1 MSASETTHG
10 SESITGAFG
19 TIHHGDTSS
28 RRGLRSR
35 LLTLLAIL
43 GPGIIV
49 MVGDNDAGGVST
61 YAQAGQDFGYS
72 LLWTLPLLIPVL
84 IVNQEMVVRLGA
96 VTGVGHGRLIRE
108 RYGRFWG
115 GVAVGDLFVLNFL
128 TIATEFIGV
137 SLALSYFNVSPY
149 ISVPIAGVVLIAMTT
164 SGSFRRWERFMFLF
178 IFANLLVIPLAILSH
193 PKAGQ
198 VANHLVLPGVRGG
211 VTSNAVL
218 LIIAIVGT
226 TVAPWQLFFQQSN
239 IIDKKITPRWI
250 NYERVDTVIGSFI
263 TVVTATILVSVVA
276 AAFMGTKLFVHYTDA
291 LGVAHGLK
299 VHVGPWAG
307 AFFAIIL
314 LNASI
319 IGAAAVTLA
328 TTYAFGDVARTHLS
342 LDKGWRDAM
351 GFYGGFT
358 ALVVMAAGLVLI
370 PGAPLGLIT
379 TAVQALAGLLLP
391 LATVFLLLLCNDREV
406 LGPWVNR
413 PWLNAVA
420 TVIVA
425 VLVVLSLI
433 LMVTTVF
440 PHIDVVALTEWL
452 AAGLAVILLGAGVI
466 WLVRRRPPPPIVDRG
481 VRSDWRMP
489 PLNLL
494 NRPELVGWRRV
505 TLVGLAGYL
514 VLSVIL
520 LVVKAFQIG

>member
-1 MSASETTHG
+1 MEASHE
-10 SESITGAFG
+10 SEAITGAFG
-19 TIHHGDTSS
+19 TITSNDS
-28 RRGLRSR
+28 STRRGFRVR

-49 MVGDNDAGGVST
+49 MVGDNDAGGIST
-61 YAQAGQDFGYS
+61 YAQAGQNFGLS
-72 LLWTLPLLIPVL
+72 LLWVLPLLIPVL

-115 GVAVGDLFVLNFL
+115 SVAIGDLFVLNFL

-137 SLALSYFNVSPY
+137 NLALSYFHISAW
-149 ISVPIAGVVLIAMTT
+149 ISVPIAGMTLIAMTT

-178 IFANLLVIPLAILSH
+178 IFANLLVIPLIILSH
-193 PKAGQ
+193 PSAGQ
-198 VANHLVLPGVRGG
+198 VARHLVTPGVQGG
-211 VTSNAVL
+211 VTSDSVL

-250 NYERVDTVIGSFI
+250 NYERVDTGIGSVI
-263 TVVTATILVSVVA
+263 TVVSAVIVVSVVA
-276 AAFMGTKLFVHYTDA
+276 AAFMGTKLFGNYTDA
-291 LGVAHGLK
+291 LGVARGLQT
-299 VHVGPWAG
+299 HIGSWAG

-328 TTYAFGDVARTHLS
+328 TTYAFGDLGRTHLS
-342 LDKGWRDAM
+342 LNKGWKDAK
-351 GFYGGFT
+351 GFYGGFS
-358 ALVVMAAGLVLI
+358 ALVLMAAGLVLI

-379 TAVQALAGLLLP
+379 TTVQALAGLLLP
-391 LATVFLLLLCNDREV
+391 LATVFLLLLCNDAQV

-413 PWLNAVA
+413 TWLNIVA
-420 TVIVA
+420 TIIISI
-425 VLVVLSLI
+425 LVVLSLI
-433 LMVTTVF
+433 LMITTVF
-440 PHIDVVALTEWL
+440 QGIDVVKLSEYMAG
-452 AAGLAVILLGAGVI
+452 GLAGALVIGGGA
-466 WLVRRRPPPPIVDRG
+466 WLVFRKPAMPISYRG
-481 VRSDWRMP
+481 ERSDWRMP
-489 PLNLL
+489 SLNLMT
-494 NRPELVGWRRV
+494 RPPLLGWRRW
-505 TLVGLAGYL
+505 TLIGMVGYL
-514 VLSVIL
+514 VLSVVL